1 MFAFLSL
8 TWGIIS
14 DIDIESERFRM
25 LGNARFTAGAV
36 SRILTLRIYGG
47 KLSFLP
53 STNIN
58 ENVEECSL
66 SDDETSEKSCEYDE
80 ETIFH
85 TPHSSSEALDNGE
98 LNRGALNEESAEI
111 HKQRSFSTTGIKY
124 LKTDRLV
131 NTFKHVSLG
140 NVPGDFETPGR
151 SVDVMSAEGETSQAR
166 TASVFKR
173 GFSTS
178 DFEYRAVSD
187 KHLVNGVYRSNER
200 PVKGPADR
208 ELVPLSQDLP
218 EGWVTIDGEFVTV
231 MVLLISHLGSNL
243 YSCPGL
249 ELGDGEMWLLFIE
262 KGISRKSLIDVLT
275 KMETGE
281 HVKNSDIKIHKI
293 QGFRLEPKFER
304 SGYIAVDGEVIEYE
318 AVQGQVHRG
327 LGRVFACH

>member
-1 MFAFLSL
+1 
-8 TWGIIS
+8 
-14 DIDIESERFRM
+14 M

-47 KLSFLP
+47 RLSFLP
-53 STNIN
+53 STNVD

-66 SDDETSEKSCEYDE
+66 SDEEKLERSCEYDE

-85 TPHSSSEALDNGE
+85 TPHSSSENLDGE
-98 LNRGALNEESAEI
+98 VNHGALKEETAEEDNKL
-111 HKQRSFSTTGIKY
+111 HKHRSFSSAGMKY
-124 LKTDRLV
+124 LKNDRLV
-131 NTFKHVSLG
+131 NTFKHVNLS
-140 NVPGDFETPGR
+140 NVPGDIETADRGM
-151 SVDVMSAEGETSQAR
+151 DVTSAEGEMGKSH
-166 TASVFKR
+166 TASAFKR

-178 DFEYRAVSD
+178 DFGKRPVSD
-187 KHLVNGVYRSNER
+187 RHLVNGVYRSMER

-208 ELVPLSQDLP
+208 KLVPFSQDLP
-218 EGWVTIDGEFVTV
+218 EGWVTVDGEFVTV

-249 ELGDGEMWLLFIE
+249 KLGDGEMWLLFIE
-262 KGISRKSLIDVLT
+262 KGVSRKSLVDVLT

-281 HVKNSDIKIHKI
+281 HVKNSDVKIHKI

-318 AVQGQVHRG
+318 TVQGQVHKG
-327 LGRVFACH
+327 LGRVFACL